1 MKGHRLR
8 PLSLVPTLL
17 ACTAGCLPELW
28 PEANGAA
35 PKQGAVLIVKAEGL
49 DTAQE
54 TLHARL
60 ATRPPFEVAVG
71 GTLRLRIE
79 GVVMPGHIHWTSSDT
94 SVAALR
100 ADFPFTDE
108 LVVGKKLG
116 SVTVSLEV
124 DGQRDSITVTV
135 RPEPRSP

>member
-1 MKGHRLR
+1 MRAHCLR

-28 PEANGAA
+28 PEPNGAA
-35 PKQGAVLIVKAEGL
+35 PKQGPVLIVNAEGPDSVR
-49 DTAQE
+49 DT
-54 TLHARL
+54 LRARL
-60 ATRPPFEVAVG
+60 ATQPPFEVAVG

-135 RPEPRSP
+135 RPKPTSP